1 MSFCLS
7 VVLKHQGKTVLAS
20 PPPQASRVE
29 DVYRLQDLA
38 PDDFLAHMEESA
50 TAILTAQQELDPK

>member
-1 MSFCLS
+1 MLFQS
-7 VVLKHQGKTVLAS
+7 VKVTPSHAS
-20 PPPQASRVE
+20 PPQASRVE
-29 DVYRLQDLA
+29 DVYRLEDLA